1 MCRNDGRMEFVMK
14 LFQKKDGVPD
24 NRTAFSKVSGIL
36 SPVCKALF
44 YCAIVL
50 MLVLFIIF
58 LILLCIKNTAPEDM
72 ILPPFMHHAA
82 EDGVYKISLCNGIL
96 VTADAQTVTLSAIKA
111 ALYCGIALAEGILL
125 VLTPILLLLS
135 VLLKN
140 IAEKKL
146 FLLSNARYI
155 GRIGWCILI
164 GNSAVLLIRR
174 FFNYYLIKVFLPP
187 EAAELISF
195 RAGPD
200 LMGLVM
206 GILVLLLS
214 AVYGYACRMHAGG
227 FETVDAQPP
236 ANL

>member
-1 MCRNDGRMEFVMK
+1 MTAERDNDMK
-14 LFQKKDGVPD
+14 LFRKNNGEPD
-24 NRTAFSKVSGIL
+24 NRTVFSSAAGIL
-36 SPVCKALF
+36 APVCKALF
-44 YCAIVL
+44 YCSIVL
-50 MLVLFIIF
+50 MLILFIIF

-72 ILPPFMHHAA
+72 ILPPFMHHTAA
-82 EDGVYKISLCNGIL
+82 GGTYEISLCNGIL
-96 VTADAQTVTLSAIKA
+96 VTVGAETVTLSAIKS
-111 ALYCGIALAEGILL
+111 ALYCGIALAEGILA
-125 VLTPILLLLS
+125 VLTPILLFLS
-135 VLLKN
+135 GLMKN

-155 GRIGWCILI
+155 GKIGWCILI
-164 GNSAVLLIRR
+164 GNTAVLLIRR

-206 GILVLLLS
+206 GVLVLLLS

-227 FETVDAQPP
+227 FDAVDAQPP
-236 ANL
+236 AKI